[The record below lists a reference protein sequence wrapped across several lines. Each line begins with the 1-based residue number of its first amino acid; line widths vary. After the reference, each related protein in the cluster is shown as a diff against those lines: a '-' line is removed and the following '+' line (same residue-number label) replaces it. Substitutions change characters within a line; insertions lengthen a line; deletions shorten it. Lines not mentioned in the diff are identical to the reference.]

1 MNIIPKN
8 NIIKLK
14 ILLNGMKKWKK
25 IEIKHKKNKPK
36 NPVSPKELFNL
47 SPNKN
52 FLKII
57 PYPRELK

>member
-14 ILLNGMKKWKK
+14 MLLNGMKKWKK
-25 IEIKHKKNKPK
+25 IEIKLKKNKPK

-47 SPNKN
+47 SPNMN
-52 FLKII
+52 FLKTI